1 MKKKL
6 DIFLFNQEGG
16 RVIDVR
22 FIPEYKNLLKLERK
36 INEINDI
43 KNLIS
48 KKETDCV
55 RRWFFP
61 AKYRTEA
68 AIKKELEKLE
78 NEIQEDTKQP
88 VYSSG
93 HAFVCFDS
101 LLSAYKCLTTFE
113 EQTYKKIAIQLNSL
127 WDSLGRKVKRKEANA
142 STFQHFHDEDLESA
156 MMDPEKLDILVDQMI
171 EPVDIVWTNIGGGR
185 GIYLWRKIICFF
197 VIFIILIF
205 MTTPT
210 VIFII

>member
-1 MKKKL
+1 VNALKKKL
-6 DIFLFNQEGG
+6 DIFLFDQECG
-16 RVIDVR
+16 RVADVR
-22 FIPEYKNLLKLERK
+22 FIPDYKALLKLEVK
-36 INEINDI
+36 VNEINDI

-61 AKYRTEA
+61 AKYRTDAE
-68 AIKKELEKLE
+68 IKKQLEKLE
-78 NEIQEDTKQP
+78 NEIQEATKKP

-101 LLSAYKCLTTFE
+101 LLSAYKCLNAFE
-113 EQTYKKIAIQLNSL
+113 DMTYKKIAIHLNSI
-127 WDSLGRKVKRKEANA
+127 WDSIGNKGKRRKTDA
-142 STFQHFHDEDLESA
+142 STFQQFHDEDLEAA
-156 MMDPEKLDILVDQMI
+156 MMDPEKLEILVDQMI

-185 GIYLWRKIICFF
+185 GYYLWRKIICFM

-205 MTTPT
+205 LTTPT
-210 VIFII
+210 V